1 MFYVNDRLVM
11 GESYL
16 KVLAQ
21 SLNDIE
27 GRKVGRGECRKD
39 GR

>member
-11 GESYL
+11 GENYL

-21 SLNDIE
+21 SLNDME
-27 GRKVGRGECRKD
+27 GRAVGMKDGRKVER
-39 GR
+39 